1 MPFKKGTSGK
11 GKDSSAKAIKQA
23 IVKLLEHNL
32 EQLQH
37 DMDSLSPKDRLSFFM
52 QYSEF
57 VLPKLSRSGFKEEQT
72 GNWSGLRDWVIQSVP
87 APNYEDDK
95 AMESL

>member
-11 GKDSSAKAIKQA
+11 AKSSSSKRIKQA

-32 EQLQH
+32 QQLQH

-52 QYSEF
+52 HFSEYI
-57 VLPKLSRSGFKEEQT
+57 LPKLSRADFKEEQN
-72 GNWSGLRDWVIQSVP
+72 NWSGLRDWVINVVP
-87 APNYEDDK
+87 PPNCEDDK
-95 AMESL
+95 AMEGL